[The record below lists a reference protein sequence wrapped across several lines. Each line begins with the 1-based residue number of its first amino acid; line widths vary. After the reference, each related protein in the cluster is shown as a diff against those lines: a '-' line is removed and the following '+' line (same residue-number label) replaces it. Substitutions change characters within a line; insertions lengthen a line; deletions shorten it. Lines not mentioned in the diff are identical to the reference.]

1 MSHLPLSLMNRFNK
15 TESAVFKLWM
25 LYFQRILFTEYSVF
39 ICFMFNELVCFLFNI
54 KNDLKKSAYDDIPTL
69 FRCPLCTIKEIKKIF
84 PLCPDSHFAQE
95 QFKNCIAQGKNFLH
109 CATK

>member
-15 TESAVFKLWM
+15 TEFAVYKLCISKGSF
-25 LYFQRILFTEYSVF
+25 LCIHLFYE
-39 ICFMFNELVCFLFNI
+39 NRLVCFLFNI
-54 KNDLKKSAYDDIPTL
+54 KNDLRKSACDDIPTL

-95 QFKNCIAQGKNFLH
+95 QFKNCIAQGKDFLR
-109 CATK
+109 CETK